1 MMNEQDDKREAL
13 ITDTVVVTEAETPTI
28 WKHLYQ
34 ALARRLVEIANEPS
48 ATTRMID
55 YDRVARAHEEEEADD
70 LITPDQIVLENR
82 IDDMAAWLGVKRD

>member
-13 ITDTVVVTEAETPTI
+13 ITDTVVVTKTETPTI

-55 YDRVARAHEEEEADD
+55 YDRVARAHEGALDD
-70 LITPDQIVLENR
+70 D
-82 IDDMAAWLGVKRD
+82 